1 MEILRAR
8 AHGHPPRFVCTRAHI
23 KEHNNP
29 NRNVRELND
38 RKKNKRTTL
47 VFEDDDEEEYKD
59 DDAPRRANV
68 LVVVVVV
75 VVVIA
80 FVCILRCVCVYYYVS
95 HRGNSLIIGEN
106 AVKINK
112 ISLVLSRP
120 VLSRQLSKNLKP
132 EIVHIYNQI
141 SLICVQKRLIAFRL
155 IRHFYPR
162 EKRSI

>member
-29 NRNVRELND
+29 NRYVRELND

-47 VFEDDDEEEYKD
+47 VFEDDDDEEYKD

-75 VVVIA
+75 VVA
-80 FVCILRCVCVYYYVS
+80 LVCILRCVCLSTRYF
-95 HRGNSLIIGEN
+95 LIGEFSYVIFSPTTN
-106 AVKINK
+106 
-112 ISLVLSRP
+112 ISYALSGALSR
-120 VLSRQLSKNLKP
+120 SF
-132 EIVHIYNQI
+132 
-141 SLICVQKRLIAFRL
+141 QKI
-155 IRHFYPR
+155 
-162 EKRSI
+162 